1 MRQLILLLLSMA
13 IATIVLADSNCPK
26 YDRKSYR
33 HWVDEDRDCQN
44 ARHEV
49 LIEESLS
56 TVVFKSAK
64 GCRVVS
70 GSWDDPYS
78 GRTITDATKLDIDH
92 MVPLKEAHESGA
104 ANWSRERKRAYAND
118 LDDPDT
124 LIAVDRGLN
133 RQKGAKDP
141 AEWLPPN
148 PAYQAEYAKA
158 WVAVKLKWGL
168 TADRQELV
176 ALRKLLGNQVEL
188 PREAPELDCTSTVQ
202 SSQLTLPS
210 AGLKVV
216 CGSKRYCRQMNS
228 CEEARAFLNQCGLS
242 RLDGDKDGLPCEAL
256 CD

>member
-33 HWVDEDRDCQN
+33 HWVDEDHDCQN

-56 TVVFKSAK
+56 TVGFKSSKDCIVA
-64 GCRVVS
+64 S

-92 MVPLKEAHESGA
+92 MVPLKEAHQSGA
-104 ANWSRERKRAYAND
+104 AFWSRERKRAYAND

-124 LIAVDRGLN
+124 LIAVDRRLN

-148 PAYQAEYAKA
+148 PAYQVEYAKA

-188 PREAPELDCTSTVQ
+188 PLEAPEMNCTAIGQ

-210 AGLKVV
+210 A
-216 CGSKRYCRQMNS
+216 
-228 CEEARAFLNQCGLS
+228 
-242 RLDGDKDGLPCEAL
+242 
-256 CD
+256 

>member
-1 MRQLILLLLSMA
+1 MLIA
-13 IATIVLADSNCPK
+13 
-26 YDRKSYR
+26 
-33 HWVDEDRDCQN
+33 
-44 ARHEV
+44 
-49 LIEESLS
+49 ESIS
-56 TVVFKSAK
+56 PVGFKTSK

-78 GRTITDATKLDIDH
+78 GKTIINATKLDVDH

-148 PAYQAEYAKA
+148 QAYRAEYARA

-176 ALRKLLGNQVEL
+176 ALRKLLGDQVEL
-188 PREAPELDCTSTVQ
+188 PREASEMNCTAIGQ

-210 AGLKVV
+210 AGFKVV

-228 CEEARAFLNQCGLS
+228 CEEARAFLSQCGLS
-242 RLDGDKDGLPCEAL
+242 RLDGDKDGVPCEVL

>member
-1 MRQLILLLLSMA
+1 MLNVGLFGCKEKQPRKLGKSYS
-13 IATIVLADSNCPK
+13 TIV
-26 YDRKSYR
+26 KSIKVLGEGIFH
-33 HWVDEDRDCQN
+33 HWIDEDRDCQN

-56 TVVFKSAK
+56 TVVFKSSK

-70 GSWDDPYS
+70 GSWNDLHA
-78 GRTITDATKLDIDH
+78 GKTITDATKLDVDH
-92 MVPLKEAHESGA
+92 MLPLKEAQQSGA
-104 ANWSRERKRAYAND
+104 ANWSRECKRAYAND

-133 RQKGAKDP
+133 RQKRAKDP

-148 PAYQAEYAKA
+148 PAYQTEYARA

-176 ALRKLLGNQVEL
+176 ALQELLGDQADL
-188 PREAPELDCTSTVQ
+188 PREAPKMNCTASMRIRQ
-202 SSQLTLPS
+202 KALPS

-216 CGSKRYCRQMNS
+216 GGSKRYCRQMNS
-228 CEEARAFLNQCGLS
+228 CEEARAFLNQ
-242 RLDGDKDGLPCEAL
+242 
-256 CD
+256 